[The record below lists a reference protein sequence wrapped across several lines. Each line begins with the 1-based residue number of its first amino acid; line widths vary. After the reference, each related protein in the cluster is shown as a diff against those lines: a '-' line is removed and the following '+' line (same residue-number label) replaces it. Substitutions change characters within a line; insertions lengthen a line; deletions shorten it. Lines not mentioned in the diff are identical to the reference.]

1 MRVQDAGLQFSSTL
15 INVDEIPLFPLS
27 VLLVPGLV
35 MPLHIFEPRYRQMV
49 SDLMALPAEE
59 REFGLISLN
68 RDGDVSRDGIAAMVR
83 TGTAARIDEITDLS
97 DGRSNISAVG
107 TRRFRILELLPSDTY
122 FKARVE
128 WLSEDI
134 TTKSFGLA
142 GATMRSFHEYTQ
154 VLTANGLPQIDAP
167 HGLPDDPNLISYIV
181 ATSALFDSREKQ
193 ELLDI
198 ETTDERLEKSRKLLD
213 RERKIISAIPSLPA
227 SDLADSEVC
236 PN

>member
-1 MRVQDAGLQFSSTL
+1 MRAQDAGLQFSSTL
-15 INVDEIPLFPLS
+15 INVDQIPLFPLS

-35 MPLHIFEPRYRQMV
+35 LPLHIFAPRYRQMV
-49 SDLMALPAEE
+49 SDLMALPAEN
-59 REFGLISLN
+59 REFGLISLY
-68 RDGDVSRDGIAAMVR
+68 RDGEVSRDGVAAMVR
-83 TGTAARIDEITDLS
+83 TGTAARIDEITDLG

-128 WLSEDI
+128 WLAEDI
-134 TTKSFGLA
+134 TTKSSGLA
-142 GATMRSFHEYTQ
+142 GATMRSFHQYAE
-154 VLTANGLPQIDAP
+154 VLTMNGLPQIEAP
-167 HGLPDDPNLISYIV
+167 NGLPDDPNLISYIV

-198 ETTDERLEKSRKLLD
+198 DTTDERLKKSRELLD
-213 RERKIISAIPSLPA
+213 RERKIISTIPSLPA

>member
-1 MRVQDAGLQFSSTL
+1 MRAQDAGLQFSSTL
-15 INVDEIPLFPLS
+15 VNVDVIPLFPLS

-35 MPLHIFEPRYRQMV
+35 LPLHIFEPRYRQMV
-49 SDLMALPAEE
+49 SDLMTLPAEK
-59 REFGLISLN
+59 REFGLISLR
-68 RDGDVSRDGIAAMVR
+68 RDGDISRDGIAAMVR
-83 TGTAARIDEITDLS
+83 TGTAARIDEVTELG
-97 DGRSNISAVG
+97 DGRSNISTVG

-128 WLSEDI
+128 WLDENI
-134 TTKSFGLA
+134 TTESSELA
-142 GATMRSFHEYTQ
+142 GATMKSFYEYTR
-154 VLTANGLPQIDAP
+154 VLSANGLPHIDAP
-167 HGLPDDPNLISYIV
+167 GGLPDDPNLVSYIV

-198 ETTDERLEKSRKLLD
+198 DTTDERLEKSRELLD
-213 RERKIISAIPSLPA
+213 RERRIISTIPSLPA

>member
-1 MRVQDAGLQFSSTL
+1 MRAQDAGLQFSSTL
-15 INVDEIPLFPLS
+15 VNVDVIPLFPLS

-35 MPLHIFEPRYRQMV
+35 LPLHIFEPRYRQMV
-49 SDLMALPAEE
+49 SDLMTLPGEK
-59 REFGLISLN
+59 REFGLISLR

-83 TGTAARIDEITDLS
+83 TGTAARIDEITELG

-128 WLSEDI
+128 WLEEDI
-134 TTKSFGLA
+134 TTESSGLA
-142 GATMRSFHEYTQ
+142 GATMKSFHKYTL
-154 VLTANGLPQIDAP
+154 VLSANGLPHIDAP
-167 HGLPDDPNLISYIV
+167 DGLPDDPNLISYIV

-198 ETTDERLEKSRKLLD
+198 DTTDERLEKSRELLD
-213 RERKIISAIPSLPA
+213 RERRIISTIPSLPA

>member
-1 MRVQDAGLQFSSTL
+1 MRGPDAGLQFSSTL
-15 INVDEIPLFPLS
+15 MNVDVIPLFPLS

-35 MPLHIFEPRYRQMV
+35 LPLHIFEPRYRQMV
-49 SDLMALPAEE
+49 SDLMALPAEK
-59 REFGLISLN
+59 REFGLISLR

-83 TGTAARIDEITDLS
+83 TGTAARIDEITELG
-97 DGRSNISAVG
+97 DGRSNISTVG
-107 TRRFRILELLPSDTY
+107 TRRFRILELLPSDSY

-128 WLSEDI
+128 WLEEDI
-134 TTKSFGLA
+134 TSESSGLA
-142 GATMRSFHEYTQ
+142 GATMRSFHQYTQ
-154 VLTANGLPQIDAP
+154 VLTANGLPRIDAP
-167 HGLPDDPNLISYIV
+167 NGLPDDPNLISYIV

-198 ETTDERLEKSRKLLD
+198 DTTDERLEKSRELLD
-213 RERKIISAIPSLPA
+213 RERKIISTIPSLPA